1 MVCSACSVTRQIPE
15 GQYLLRKVK
24 IEDDRTVPRRD
35 RILASEL
42 EKYVRQTPNKRFLG
56 TNFYV
61 WLYEQANPAK
71 ENRWNEWKRKIG
83 EAPVLLDQSLT
94 QKSAENLK
102 VYMDSKGFFN
112 SQVSF
117 RIDTLSRRR
126 RAKVVYRTHQGAP
139 YRIDSISY
147 EFRDKFLEQLVLPD
161 TSRSLLRRGA
171 IYDVTVLDAERERIT
186 EYLRD
191 GATTTFRSTTSC
203 IWPTRWAETGRWTSL
218 GGRQA
223 VSRGLRRARA
233 GRHGQQH
240 GLPHRPD
247 QHLPRLRPD
256 GTP

>member
-1 MVCSACSVTRQIPE
+1 MRGSCRILLAVLSGLVCSACSVTRQIPE
-15 GQYLLRKVK
+15 VQYLLRKVK

-102 VYMDSKGFFN
+102 VYMDSKGFFH
-112 SQVSF
+112 SQVSY
-117 RIDTLSRRR
+117 RVDTVSRRR

-147 EFRDKFLEQLVLPD
+147 EFRDKFLEQLILPD
-161 TSRSLLRRGA
+161 TSRSLLRRGRS
-171 IYDVTVLDAERERIT
+171 TTSRCWMPNGSVLRST
-186 EYLRD
+186 SGT

-203 IWPTRWAETGRWTSL
+203 IWPTRWAATGRWTS
-218 GGRQA
+218 GWSSSST
-223 VSRGLRRARA
+223 SRGTTNA
-233 GRHGQQH
+233 GG
-240 GLPHRPD
+240 P
-247 QHLPRLRPD
+247 
-256 GTP
+256 